1 MVQILEMSS
10 LIIIATQQPQNVS
23 SSRNPPD
30 DPTQEILKCRLSLS
44 ASNLQIIE
52 PQCPICLQ
60 GTTGKL
66 IKQDSCGKESLKFLH
81 TSLIQGLKEE
91 WV

>member
-60 GTTGKL
+60 GMTGRLSKIL
-66 IKQDSCGKESLKFLH
+66 VLKFLH
-81 TSLIQGLKEE
+81 TSLIQELKEE